1 MTSAII
7 FFVSS
12 SSECPPCFD
21 FGLNKQKRR
30 VSGLSRSHAFVLRFV
45 VSANS
50 EFVNR
55 HHSTKYSAESC
66 TRSVHQTILRHNGQA
81 RAESSVCRQVSFYEI
96 CAAGANW
103 MSASPRCPNS
113 IFLSHFDW
121 FFAPLPHLRPDRPR
135 PPRWPSPPPSLLAQ
149 WQTSQKIR
157 DTPCVS
163 RIFWLVFILPRT
175 AASAR
180 RRGTYPQATAA
191 PASAAPA
198 PPSPFRRS
206 TPPHRRPA
214 APSSR
219 KAPSRRW
226 PVGRR

>member
-30 VSGLSRSHAFVLRFV
+30 VSGLSRSHAFLLRFV

-66 TRSVHQTILRHNGQA
+66 THSVHQTIFRHNGQA

-96 CAAGANW
+96 CAAGTNR
-103 MSASPRCPNS
+103 MSASLRCPNS

-121 FFAPLPHLRPDRPR
+121 FFAPLPTFAPIGRDRLDGLLRSGPPR
-135 PPRWPSPPPSLLAQ
+135 PAVKQPENTGHALRIPYFLAVIHSPPH
-149 WQTSQKIR
+149 
-157 DTPCVS
+157 
-163 RIFWLVFILPRT
+163 

-214 APSSR
+214 APPSR

>member
-1 MTSAII
+1 MIPLGRNMITMTSAII

-66 TRSVHQTILRHNGQA
+66 THSVHQTIFRHNGQA
-81 RAESSVCRQVSFYEI
+81 RAESSVCRQVSFYGI
-96 CAAGANW
+96 CAAGANR
-103 MSASPRCPNS
+103 MSASPRCPNF

-121 FFAPLPHLRPDRPR
+121 FFAPLPTFAPIGRDRLDGLLRSGPPR
-135 PPRWPSPPPSLLAQ
+135 PAVKQPENTGHALRIPYFLAGIHSPPHCCQRQA
-149 WQTSQKIR
+149 
-157 DTPCVS
+157 S
-163 RIFWLVFILPRT
+163 RHISSSDRCARQCST
-175 AASAR
+175 CAAFSV
-180 RRGTYPQATAA
+180 
-191 PASAAPA
+191 PA
-198 PPSPFRRS
+198 
-206 TPPHRRPA
+206 
-214 APSSR
+214 
-219 KAPSRRW
+219 
-226 PVGRR
+226 